1 MAKKTRA
8 ADQSPLSHY
17 WTPPAVAIEGGVGK
31 PWACLATT
39 FEFGAEFFETELLP
53 RFLGLKCDHTENEPS
68 FLVEREEALAL
79 ARVSVLVD
87 HSRFDSSQTTLRWDQ
102 VPIHIPG
109 GIQHAKITILAWE
122 HLMRVVI
129 GSANLNRIAYRRNR
143 EMFAALDFW
152 NTPTSTPLYLIH
164 QVLDVITVML
174 GWSRSSDASIERTH
188 ETVDRLRRASRRWN
202 DAPVNFTPRERPRVA
217 LAVTHPRTAGRPA
230 RSTLNELVQL
240 WGTRRATS
248 ITVVT
253 PFTAPE
259 PDRQVGDTVVN
270 KLAAVSMTRECEGW
284 LVVPELPRP
293 PEDQTTRLS
302 FSEVLKESWNAMFG
316 GRGGAYV
323 LPLPLCV
330 EGKEDRNRALHSKS
344 IVLESEN
351 NDLVMMMIGSSNF
364 TPRGM
369 GVDVHNCEANL
380 VFEDVGS
387 VKRRGLHLIDRLG
400 LPRAWNE
407 GLELDEVVWQTP
419 EAPPEDEPDPRPS
432 LPAFFA
438 WATFS
443 QVTGEITL
451 GLDRH
456 REQPNAWSVRLPGTD
471 ADALTLF
478 ARHVE
483 LADPLSGTVTYALPV
498 AMHTANIV
506 ALLVEWYDDVG
517 ELRQAKLGVTAE
529 GAEHLLPPTQ
539 FQTLNADTII
549 ECLIGGKTPSQWI
562 DQYKDTGEL
571 SGSND
576 AAIESLRSVD
586 TSSFLLYRVRRFGRA
601 LTGMSH
607 RIMRTILQPDAIR
620 YRMLNDPFGPI
631 SLAHSIARATEDD
644 DAGWCAKIDDEC
656 RLFCLVEI
664 LLTVVHLQAR
674 LTRKVKGKE
683 RKAIGDICSMA
694 IQQSLQCAESVKIDD
709 RTPEN
714 LLDYLDRV
722 RRLAEPPSGVGTE
735 VTHVD

>member
-1 MAKKTRA
+1 M
-8 ADQSPLSHY
+8 
-17 WTPPAVAIEGGVGK
+17 
-31 PWACLATT
+31 
-39 FEFGAEFFETELLP
+39 
-53 RFLGLKCDHTENEPS
+53 
-68 FLVEREEALAL
+68 
-79 ARVSVLVD
+79 
-87 HSRFDSSQTTLRWDQ
+87 
-102 VPIHIPG
+102 
-109 GIQHAKITILAWE
+109 
-122 HLMRVVI
+122 
-129 GSANLNRIAYRRNR
+129 
-143 EMFAALDFW
+143 
-152 NTPTSTPLYLIH
+152 
-164 QVLDVITVML
+164 
-174 GWSRSSDASIERTH
+174 
-188 ETVDRLRRASRRWN
+188 
-202 DAPVNFTPRERPRVA
+202 RPRYRNGFR
-217 LAVTHPRTAGRPA
+217 HHFQ
-230 RSTLNELVQL
+230 SCN
-240 WGTRRATS
+240 TS
-248 ITVVT
+248 
-253 PFTAPE
+253 
-259 PDRQVGDTVVN
+259 
-270 KLAAVSMTRECEGW
+270 
-284 LVVPELPRP
+284 
-293 PEDQTTRLS
+293 
-302 FSEVLKESWNAMFG
+302 
-316 GRGGAYV
+316 
-323 LPLPLCV
+323 PLCV

-456 REQPNAWSVRLPGTD
+456 REQPNTWSVRLPGTD

-709 RTPEN
+709 RTPERSAR
-714 LLDYLDRV
+714 LPGPSAKARRTTQWCWHGGHACRLIGHWQSRRSGLGGLTRSGFSQMMQLVKQRPPQTFFGACQTGPASCLATKSVWVKPTLDWLS
-722 RRLAEPPSGVGTE
+722 RRR
-735 VTHVD
+735 

>member
-1 MAKKTRA
+1 MAKKRRA

-39 FEFGAEFFETELLP
+39 FEFGAEFFEIELLP

-68 FLVEREEALAL
+68 FQVEREEALAL

-174 GWSRSSDASIERTH
+174 GWSRSSDASIERTR

-259 PDRQVGDTVVN
+259 PDRKVGDTVVN

-284 LVVPELPRP
+284 LVVPELPQA
-293 PEDQTTRLS
+293 PEEQTTRLP

-330 EGKEDRNRALHSKS
+330 EGKEDHNRALHSKS

-351 NDLVMMMIGSSNF
+351 NDRVMMMIGSSNF

-369 GVDVHNCEANL
+369 GVGVYNCEANL
-380 VFEDVGS
+380 VFEDIGS
-387 VKRRGLHLIDRLG
+387 VKRRGLHFIDRLG

-438 WATFS
+438 WATCS

-456 REQPNAWSVRLPGTD
+456 REQPNTWSVRLPGPD
-471 ADALTLF
+471 ADALRLF
-478 ARHVE
+478 ARHAE
-483 LADPLSGTVTYALPV
+483 GADPSSGTLTYALPV
-498 AMHTANIV
+498 AMRTANIV

-529 GAEHLLPPTQ
+529 GAEHLLPPAQ
-539 FQTLNADTII
+539 FQTLESETII
-549 ECLIGGKTPSQWI
+549 ECLISGKTPSQGTGP
-562 DQYKDTGEL
+562 DKSTGES

-576 AAIESLRSVD
+576 TAIEPLRSVD

-620 YRMLNDPFGPI
+620 HRMLSDPFGPI
-631 SLAHSIARATEDD
+631 ALAHSITRAAETDDARSCARA
-644 DAGWCAKIDDEC
+644 DDEY
-656 RLFCLVEI
+656 RLFCLAEI

-674 LTRKVKGKE
+674 LAREVKGKE
-683 RKAIGDICSMA
+683 RKAIEDICSMA
-694 IQQSLQCAESVKIDD
+694 IQQLLQCAESVRIDD
-709 RTPEN
+709 RTPGN
-714 LLDYLDRV
+714 LIDYLDRV
-722 RRLAEPPSGVGTE
+722 RRLVEPRSGVGTE